1 MLDGER
7 SGKVFMS
14 RGLLV
19 VVECGGGKE
28 NSMTKMRSRVTHASI
43 WVLDVDDCLCCKT
56 YNCYGH
62 RGGMLKL
69 GHLHL

>member
-1 MLDGER
+1 
-7 SGKVFMS
+7 MS

-43 WVLDVDDCLCCKT
+43 WVSDVDDCLCCKT

-69 GHLHL
+69 KLDSEAGDVVTVGAN